1 MSYRY
6 PRLTLLAFSITAA
19 SALGSGCGSD
29 IFDVDVDLQ
38 KQVYTTDFGA
48 TQGTLPVIPCDVS
61 APQTCGAGIALAP
74 VESSGVRADVQLG
87 CDGTSLQC
95 FAQAHLVGTNA
106 VNVLQDDA
114 FVTKVERRS
123 VTIVRKADL
132 TYQIPV
138 NTLTFD
144 IPEIQIFVGP
154 AGSTSETDPG
164 VVSVGV
170 TGRLTAGTTLDA
182 ASAGH
187 VVVADKSPAHDFIQS
202 SIIDKQTLVFL
213 LVADPRM
220 DAGAAMPAGA
230 LEIDLIPKLTVGF

>member
-1 MSYRY
+1 MSYNY
-6 PRLTLLAFSITAA
+6 PRTTLVGFAVAA
-19 SALGSGCGSD
+19 AALGSACGSD

-38 KQVYTTDFGA
+38 RQVYSTDFGA
-48 TQGTLPVIPCDVS
+48 TQGTIPVIPCDVS
-61 APQTCGAGIALAP
+61 TPEVCGAGITVAP

-95 FAQAHLVGTNA
+95 YAQAHLVGTNA

-114 FVTKVERRS
+114 FLTKVERRS

-132 TYQIPV
+132 AYQVPV

-144 IPEIQIFVGP
+144 IPQIQIFVGP
-154 AGSTSETDPG
+154 AGSTSETDTG
-164 VVSVGV
+164 VVPVGA
-170 TGRLTAGTTLDA
+170 TARLAAAVTLDA

-187 VVVADKSPAHDFIQS
+187 VVVADKSPAHDFIES
-202 SIIDKQTLVFL
+202 SIIGKQTMVFL

-220 DAGAAMPAGA
+220 NAGAALPAGA